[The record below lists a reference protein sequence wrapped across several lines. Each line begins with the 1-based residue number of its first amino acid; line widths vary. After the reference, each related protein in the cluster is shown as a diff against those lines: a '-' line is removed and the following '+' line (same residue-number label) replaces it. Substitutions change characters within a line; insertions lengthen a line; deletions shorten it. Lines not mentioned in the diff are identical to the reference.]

1 MIISKTK
8 FLVGILLFMA
18 TIATYV
24 NCTKKKEDNTSTLA
38 ILGLASRA
46 SSGSGVNNGS
56 APFDSDA
63 AAAGYTVPNVPVK
76 GVSALSLA
84 DSGTSLQVRNN
95 LIAATKVDNN
105 LTSSARY
112 TPTSTT
118 SLTNGTCEWKYTQS
132 GVAGAFCIYPYSE
145 GACAGLS
152 SGSPGITSTFTDF
165 TTDTSSAT
173 CTSRGYT
180 NCTSISSSGVSFT
193 QCAAPATTTTTGTTG
208 TTGTT
213 APPTSYLFN
222 TTSGVVSYGFALQPS
237 EIGTSNFTV
246 QATVNGQTS
255 DVNFSATGA
264 RTTNRL
270 VLNSGRNYVW
280 LTINSGGTPIARSNV
295 YRLDSTVASSVL
307 RTELSWSG
315 TGDVDLHLDNGSGS
329 KHVYWNSKTYTG
341 TGENIALDVDNT
353 VAYGPE
359 NIRVFTAPT
368 GTLYRFYA
376 NYYSGASNLTLTAKV
391 FIGTTLLE
399 TKTLSFTSSDANASS
414 TYNAKSK
421 LIGTYT
427 VTGEATATTTIVAPA
442 SLTYTGSPYSFARN
456 TAITTQ
462 TPTLSG
468 TPTSCTAN
476 PTLPTGLTISA
487 TTCAISG
494 TPTTNQAA
502 TSYTITASNSAGS
515 TTATISIAIG
525 FTVTLNL
532 DHSSATGANKFTA
545 IILNSSGLKLGGIA
559 SSTTLTAS
567 KTYSGNFKSVDSTT
581 VGVYSSTDA
590 TVDNGTYSL
599 LIYSDS
605 DGSNTVNIAGDKVYS
620 GTITV
625 NGSNTTA
632 TVSNASLV
640 APVDL
645 DIQYSGGALTAYN
658 GKSVLCYIFGPGIGA
673 TIVSASTFT
682 NARIHNASLA
692 MSAINAG
699 SFSGASKATVTN
711 LLGSVG
717 TGWLNGGF
725 APSGTPA
732 DIACYVDN
740 NVNATPD
747 VGEPY
752 LKGTG
757 LIGATITVT
766 SSGTLP

>member
-1 MIISKTK
+1 MIKSKTK
-8 FLVGILLFMA
+8 FLVGILLSMA
-18 TIATYV
+18 TIAIYV

-38 ILGLASRA
+38 VLGLASR
-46 SSGSGVNNGS
+46 SSSGGSGVNNGS

-63 AAAGYTVPNVPVK
+63 TAAGYTVPNVPVK

-95 LIAATKVDNN
+95 LIAATKVDDN

-112 TPTSTT
+112 TPTTGSMTT
-118 SLTNGTCEWKYTQS
+118 YGTCEWKYSVS
-132 GVAGAFCIYPYSE
+132 GAAVASCTYNYLE
-145 GACAGLS
+145 GACATLS
-152 SGSPGITSTFTDF
+152 SVASGATITLIDF
-165 TTDTSSAT
+165 TTDTTSAT

-180 NCTSISSSGVSFT
+180 NCTSAGAGLFT
-193 QCAAPATTTTTGTTG
+193 TCLPPTTGTTTSTG
-208 TTGTT
+208 TTSTTGTAA
-213 APPTSYLFN
+213 APASYLFN

-255 DVNFSATGA
+255 DVNFSASGA

-329 KHVYWNSKTYTG
+329 KHVYWNSKTYAG

-376 NYYSGASNLTLTAKV
+376 NYYSGASNLTLSAKV
-391 FIGTTLLE
+391 FYGTTLLE

-427 VTGEATATTTIVAPA
+427 VTGEATATTTTVAPA

-476 PTLPTGLTISA
+476 PTLPAGLTISA

-494 TPTTNQAA
+494 TPTTNLID
-502 TSYTITASNSAGS
+502 YYN
-515 TTATISIAIG
+515 ISP
-525 FTVTLNL
+525 
-532 DHSSATGANKFTA
+532 
-545 IILNSSGLKLGGIA
+545 
-559 SSTTLTAS
+559 
-567 KTYSGNFKSVDSTT
+567 Y
-581 VGVYSSTDA
+581 
-590 TVDNGTYSL
+590 
-599 LIYSDS
+599 
-605 DGSNTVNIAGDKVYS
+605 
-620 GTITV
+620 
-625 NGSNTTA
+625 
-632 TVSNASLV
+632 
-640 APVDL
+640 
-645 DIQYSGGALTAYN
+645 
-658 GKSVLCYIFGPGIGA
+658 
-673 TIVSASTFT
+673 
-682 NARIHNASLA
+682 
-692 MSAINAG
+692 
-699 SFSGASKATVTN
+699 SFSDTTQSAVKKLTKIPLRIYTEPDIN
-711 LLGSVG
+711 W
-717 TGWLNGGF
+717 WLKERGEDF
-725 APSGTPA
+725 TSM
-732 DIACYVDN
+732 
-740 NVNATPD
+740 NATECSAMINELNRLGNQNAELITTQNKGYRKPD
-747 VGEPY
+747 NRRHPHSWNIVDHEE
-752 LKGTG
+752 
-757 LIGATITVT
+757 LIQW
-766 SSGTLP
+766 LLDQ